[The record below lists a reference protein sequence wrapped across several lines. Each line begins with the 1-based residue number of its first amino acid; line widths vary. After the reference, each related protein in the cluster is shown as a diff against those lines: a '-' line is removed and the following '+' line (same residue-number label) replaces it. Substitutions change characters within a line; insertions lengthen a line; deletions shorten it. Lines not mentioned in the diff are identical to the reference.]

1 MSELFS
7 FWSKDCI
14 LFCLFIFCYAFHLV
28 VLSLYCRIY
37 ITGVYTL
44 LPWTYWACLICEGM
58 ANFNVLSSKMRDL
71 IWQLNNIFENNCK
84 NYIIR
89 RFIYPLNIIFIH
101 CSRFFVYSKEHS
113 SVYYVDM
120 YSSYWDRIQRY
131 VGIL

>member
-7 FWSKDCI
+7 FLSKDCI

-28 VLSLYCRIY
+28 VLSSYCRIY
-37 ITGVYTL
+37 YRAVYIASL
-44 LPWTYWACLICEGM
+44 DIVGSLVCEEM
-58 ANFNVLSSKMRDL
+58 ADFDVLSSKMRDL
-71 IWQLNNIFENNCK
+71 IWELNKIFKNNCK

-89 RFIYPLNIIFIH
+89 RYIYPLNIIFIH

-120 YSSYWDRIQRY
+120 YSSYLDRIQRS
-131 VGIL
+131 